1 LEYLEEYDLD
11 VSRAA
16 VLKELGRY
24 KEAGDIHLSKGRT
37 LEAIQLF
44 LLDGDDQDTV
54 RRGHACILQGLWRH
68 LSFSVKVQDGGEEAI
83 QFLELA
89 SKVELTSTDTV
100 VTDEVSHVCN
110 RLPLFTKGN
119 LAGHVPSYQNF

>member
-24 KEAGDIHLSKGRT
+24 KEAGDIHLAEGRT

-44 LLDGDDQDTV
+44 LLNGNDQDTV

-68 LSFSVKVQDGGEEAI
+68 LSFSVMGQDGEEAI
-83 QFLELA
+83 QFLEWA
-89 SKVELTSTDTV
+89 SKFELTSNDTV
-100 VTDEVSHVCN
+100 VTDEVSHVCDQP
-110 RLPLFTKGN
+110 PLFTKGN
-119 LAGHVPSYQNF
+119 LAGYVPCHQII